1 MSEGETEAQRSGS
14 DLVKRIEAADVRA
27 SLGHGGAGLARG
39 RVPGEEA
46 GAGNGH
52 SGLPRSGGAALPR
65 RLLPAPPVLAAH
77 RTPAPTSELR
87 PPPWRVPLCQA
98 AYVTD
103 PLIFCDPPPQDLGH
117 SPSATITSRMAPLL
131 TERTRLNKG
140 QGTPPPH
147 SGLAH
152 LQRAERFLLKKT
164 FSEFPLW
171 LSG

>member
-52 SGLPRSGGAALPR
+52 SGLPRKGGGAALPR
-65 RLLPAPPVLAAH
+65 RLLPAPLVLAAH

-103 PLIFCDPPPQDLGH
+103 PLTFCDPPPG
-117 SPSATITSRMAPLL
+117 PS
-131 TERTRLNKG
+131 
-140 QGTPPPH
+140 GT
-147 SGLAH
+147 AH
-152 LQRAERFLLKKT
+152 LPPSPPGWHHYSPKGPGLTKAKALPRPTLGWRICSEQRGSF
-164 FSEFPLW
+164 
-171 LSG
+171 